1 MSLNTE
7 KTRIVTI
14 TDEHAVFA
22 FLGFEFRW
30 VPSTKTGRWYPCT
43 TPRPKKITLVL
54 RKVRDT
60 LRANRHLPVQA
71 AVAQVNPILR
81 GWVNYFKVGNSSQAF
96 NKVQVPRGAQGE
108 AIRGQ
113 AAQAHGIRLEAVE

>member
-14 TDEHAVFA
+14 TDDHAVFA

-43 TPRPKKITLVL
+43 TPRPKKITMVL
-54 RKVRDT
+54 RKVRDS
-60 LRANRHLPVQA
+60 LRASRQLSVSA

-96 NKVQVPRGAQGE
+96 NKVKHHAERKVR
-108 AIRGQ
+108 RF
-113 AAQAHGIRLEAVE
+113 AAKKRKR